1 MQKQRSVEVVR
12 CINEWANGGWDAN
25 EMTRKNPCTTA
36 WINEPTNR
44 WTNGPYSYESMKQ
57 GIDEGTKQWT
67 NESRNRSVN
76 QSIGQ
81 SVINEA
87 TKHKSGINAS
97 VNQWNPWINEPM
109 IARNNESM
117 NRWSIKMIQW
127 HINESTGQEAN
138 KSINHWTNESMNQW
152 ANKATNQWVN
162 ESMSRWI
169 SKWKWT
175 MAKRTDE
182 SMNQRSNESS
192 NQ

>member
-138 KSINHWTNESMNQW
+138 KSINHWTNNQW
-152 ANKATNQWVN
+152 TNEPIKPRISVN

>member
-12 CINEWANGGWDAN
+12 CINEWGNGCWDAN

-44 WTNGPYSYESMKQ
+44 WTNGPDSYESMKQ
-57 GIDEGTKQWT
+57 GTDEGTKQWT

-97 VNQWNPWINEPM
+97 VNQWNPRINEPV

-117 NRWSIKMIQW
+117 NRWSINRWFNDTSTNQRAKKPINKPLNQR
-127 HINESTGQEAN
+127 INEP
-138 KSINHWTNESMNQW
+138 
-152 ANKATNQWVN
+152 
-162 ESMSRWI
+162 MS
-169 SKWKWT
+169 
-175 MAKRTDE
+175 
-182 SMNQRSNESS
+182 Q
-192 NQ
+192 